1 MRREKAKA
9 LRKEGY
15 AQRERKGVAER
26 KVCVKGKERRCGKK
40 GMRKGKGIRGHL
52 SKLVRKRKC
61 MVCLKESNAE
71 KERTGEEKN
80 GKKGK
85 ERKGK
90 REENVA
96 QGFFGS
102 RRNISSVKNID
113 VLRIWIKIKH

>member
-1 MRREKAKA
+1 
-9 LRKEGY
+9 
-15 AQRERKGVAER
+15 
-26 KVCVKGKERRCGKK
+26 
-40 GMRKGKGIRGHL
+40 MRKGKGSRGHL

-61 MVCLKESNAE
+61 MVGLKESNAE

-102 RRNISSVKNID
+102 RRFV
-113 VLRIWIKIKH
+113 VFAWLLFLRARLWHIWR